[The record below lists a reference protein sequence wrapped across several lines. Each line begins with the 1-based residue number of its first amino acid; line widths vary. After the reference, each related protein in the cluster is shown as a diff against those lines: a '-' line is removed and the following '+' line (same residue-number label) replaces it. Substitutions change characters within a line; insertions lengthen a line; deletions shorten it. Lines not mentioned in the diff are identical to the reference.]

1 MLCQSYAAL
10 FRVDRLSQIYQYS
23 PGKEFI
29 AMTVRL
35 LTAFKFYPTEQIEVV
50 SQDTDLTGRMDIKWN
65 YPLDQIDEYVL

>member
-1 MLCQSYAAL
+1 
-10 FRVDRLSQIYQYS
+10 
-23 PGKEFI
+23 
-29 AMTVRL
+29 MTVRL